1 MMVCT
6 RKVWGVLGLLLALV
20 VVVGY
25 GQHGQQPQPPQP
37 PQPLPIP
44 EPSLDVYAYWFPGKK
59 AYVVYVYVTLL
70 LQGQP
75 LTAVAESIT
84 VELQDRSA
92 KTLAT
97 QQFAKISL
105 AGTTQLIM
113 AIPVPPPPEPW
124 ILKATAVVGGK
135 IYSGETTVLTESGIA
150 PSELMAAPPTP
161 TPSSWVRVG
170 PPFYRCG
177 TGHNWASSGYQ
188 EVDCNAG
195 RARIFENGI
204 RGVTG
209 EGWAWFASTTYSGRA
224 TQIRVQGNIR
234 GRIVKPSGQPESSAT
249 LYAFIIG
256 YNSNGSET
264 GRIGW
269 VVWKQ
274 DWDGPFNSTFDR
286 TLSGTLPSDTTF
298 FVKAYL
304 EVRARVRDEWRPGGA
319 NGWVSVDPLSLTN
332 VQIYF

>member
-25 GQHGQQPQPPQP
+25 GQYGQQPQPPQP

-44 EPSLDVYAYWFPGKK
+44 EPSLDVYAYWWPPKEIGI
-59 AYVVYVYVTLL
+59 YVTLL

-188 EVDCNAG
+188 DVACNAG

-209 EGWAWFASTTYSGRA
+209 EGWAWFASTTYSSLA
-224 TQIRVQGNIR
+224 TQIRVVGSIR
-234 GRIVKPSGQPESSAT
+234 GEIEKPRGQPESSAT

-256 YNSNGSET
+256 YNNSGGET
-264 GRIGW
+264 GRIGG
-269 VVWKQ
+269 VVWNQ
-274 DWDGPFNSTFDR
+274 DWDGTFNSTFNR
-286 TLSGTLPSDTTF
+286 TFSGTLPPSTTY
-298 FVKAYL
+298 VKAYV
-304 EVRARVRDEWRPGGA
+304 EVRARVRDEWLPGGA
-319 NGWVSVDPLSLTN
+319 NGWVLVDPLSLTD

>member
-1 MMVCT
+1 MVCT

-25 GQHGQQPQPPQP
+25 GQYGQQPQPPQP

-44 EPSLDVYAYWFPGKK
+44 EPSLDVYAYWWPPKEIVIF
-59 AYVVYVYVTLL
+59 VTLL

-113 AIPVPPPPEPW
+113 AILVPPPPEPW
-124 ILKATAVVGGK
+124 ILKVTAVVGGK

-161 TPSSWVRVG
+161 TPSGWVRVG
-170 PPFYRCG
+170 PPFANCG
-177 TGHNWASSGYQ
+177 TGRNWASSGYQ
-188 EVDCNAG
+188 YVDCNAG
-195 RARIFENGI
+195 IARIFENGI

-209 EGWAWFASTTYSGRA
+209 EGWAWFASTYSGLA

-234 GRIVKPSGQPESSAT
+234 GRIVKPNRQPESSAT

-256 YNSNGSET
+256 YNSSGRET
-264 GRIGW
+264 GRIGG
-269 VVWKQ
+269 VVWMQ
-274 DWDGPFNSTFDR
+274 NWDGPFNSTFDR
-286 TLSGTLPSDTTF
+286 TFSGTLPSDTTT

-304 EVRARVRDEWRPGGA
+304 EVRARVRDEPLLGGA
-319 NGWVSVDPLSLTN
+319 NGWALVDPLSLTN

>member
-1 MMVCT
+1 MVCT

-25 GQHGQQPQPPQP
+25 GQYGQQPQPPQP

-44 EPSLDVYAYWFPGKK
+44 EPSLDVYAYWWPPKWI
-59 AYVVYVYVTLL
+59 VIYVTLL

-161 TPSSWVRVG
+161 TPSGWVRVG
-170 PPFYRCG
+170 PPFNCG
-177 TGHNWASSGYQ
+177 TGHNWASSGSQ
-188 EVDCNAG
+188 QVNCNG
-195 RARIFENGI
+195 IARIFENGI

-209 EGWAWFASTTYSGRA
+209 EGWAWFASNPYSSRA
-224 TQIRVQGNIR
+224 TQIQVVGSIR
-234 GRIVKPSGQPESSAT
+234 GEIEKPRGQPESSAT

-256 YNSNGSET
+256 YNNSGDVT
-264 GRIGW
+264 GLIGGI
-269 VVWKQ
+269 VWRQ
-274 DWDGPFNSTFDR
+274 DWDGTFNSTFNR
-286 TLSGTLPSDTTF
+286 TFSGTLPSGTT

-304 EVRARVRDEWRPGGA
+304 EVRARVRDAFPGGA
-319 NGWVSVDPLSLTN
+319 NGWVWVDQLSLTD

>member
-1 MMVCT
+1 MVCT

-25 GQHGQQPQPPQP
+25 GQYGQQPQPPQP

-44 EPSLDVYAYWFPGKK
+44 EPSLDVYAYWWPPKEI
-59 AYVVYVYVTLL
+59 VIYVTLL

-124 ILKATAVVGGK
+124 ILKVTAVVGGK

-161 TPSSWVRVG
+161 TPSGWVRVG
-170 PPFYRCG
+170 PPFAHCG
-177 TGHNWASSGYQ
+177 TGHNWASSGSQ
-188 EVDCNAG
+188 QVNCNAG
-195 RARIFENGI
+195 RARIFENGLL

-209 EGWAWFASTTYSGRA
+209 EGWAWFASNPYSSRA
-224 TQIRVQGNIR
+224 TQIRVVGSIT
-234 GRIVKPSGQPESSAT
+234 GEIEKPRGQPESSAT

-256 YNSNGSET
+256 YNNSGGET
-264 GRIGW
+264 GRIGG
-269 VVWKQ
+269 VVWRQ
-274 DWDGPFNSTFDR
+274 DWDGTFNSTFNR
-286 TLSGTLPSDTTF
+286 TFSGTLPSGTTY
-298 FVKAYL
+298 VKAYV

-319 NGWVSVDPLSLTN
+319 NGWVWVDQLSLTD

>member
-1 MMVCT
+1 MVCT

-25 GQHGQQPQPPQP
+25 GQYGQQPQPPQP

-44 EPSLDVYAYWFPGKK
+44 EPSLDVYAYWWPPKWI
-59 AYVVYVYVTLL
+59 VIYVTLL

-234 GRIVKPSGQPESSAT
+234 GRIVKPNRQPESSAT

-256 YNSNGSET
+256 YNSGGET
-264 GRIGW
+264 GRIGG
-269 VVWKQ
+269 VVWMQ
-274 DWDGPFNSTFDR
+274 NWDGPFNSTFDR
-286 TLSGTLPSDTTF
+286 TFSGTLPLDTT

-319 NGWVSVDPLSLTN
+319 NGWVLVDPLSLTD

>member
-1 MMVCT
+1 MVCT

-25 GQHGQQPQPPQP
+25 GQYGQQPQPPQP

-44 EPSLDVYAYWFPGKK
+44 EPSLDVYAYWWPPKWT
-59 AYVVYVYVTLL
+59 VIYVTLL

-97 QQFAKISL
+97 QKFAKISL

-113 AIPVPPPPEPW
+113 DIPVPPPPEPW

-161 TPSSWVRVG
+161 SGWVRVG

-177 TGHNWASSGYQ
+177 TGRNWASSGYQ

-224 TQIRVQGNIR
+224 TQIRVVGSIT
-234 GRIVKPSGQPESSAT
+234 GEIEKPSGQPESSAT

-256 YNSNGSET
+256 YNRDGRET
-264 GRIGW
+264 GRIGE
-269 VVWKQ
+269 VVWRQ
-274 DWDGPFNSTFDR
+274 DWDGTFNSTFNR
-286 TLSGTLPSDTTF
+286 TFSGTLPSDTTF

-304 EVRARVRDEWRPGGA
+304 EVRARVKDALLPGGP
-319 NGWVSVDPLSLTN
+319 NGWVRVDPLSLTD
-332 VQIYF
+332 VQIYFRP

>member
-1 MMVCT
+1 MVCT

-188 EVDCNAG
+188 EVDCNA
-195 RARIFENGI
+195 ARIFENGI

-224 TQIRVQGNIR
+224 TQIRVVGSIT
-234 GRIVKPSGQPESSAT
+234 GEIEKPSGQPESSAT

-256 YNSNGSET
+256 YNSSGSAT
-264 GRIGW
+264 GRIGG
-269 VVWKQ
+269 VVWRQ
-274 DWDGPFNSTFDR
+274 DWDGTFNSTFNR
-286 TLSGTLPSDTTF
+286 TFSGTLPPGTT
-298 FVKAYL
+298 FVKAYV
-304 EVRARVRDEWRPGGA
+304 EVRARVKDALLPGGP
-319 NGWVSVDPLSLTN
+319 NGWVRVDPLSLTD
-332 VQIYF
+332 VQMYF